1 MAAYLMQKRGF
12 YYFTRKVP
20 LDLIDLH
27 TSGRIQIALRTKS
40 RKEADM
46 LATFLNAELEK
57 KWSQLRAED
66 STRQLARFFKREQT
80 EQVTVE
86 LSSTESTETSFTK
99 AAAEYLRDRAIGR
112 DQRFTVSTN
121 RTVSRYVEV
130 TDNVPLERTSREH
143 ALRFREDMTNRGF
156 SPATMKRHFAI
167 LAAIYAFIE
176 DTGAALPKNPFRR
189 IALPQE
195 PNLRRPRRPL
205 TGVELQVLE
214 ERFFSRDDE
223 LSRITMLLLHTGMR
237 LSEGLGVLAG
247 DCSAVGQNFIIRL
260 APNELRRLK
269 TASSR
274 RIVPVVGASAQ
285 ALKNQLTLHPTGP
298 LFPKYATK
306 PDMQRVT
313 VSQLLNKR
321 FKVALGSGATV
332 HGLRHSFRDR
342 LRAAEVPS
350 EAIDFLGGWAR
361 RGVGASYG
369 DGYSAEQ
376 LIAYVSRVLPCDCG
390 TDA

>member
-57 KWSQLRAED
+57 KWTQLRAEE
-66 STRQLARFFKREQT
+66 STRQLARFFKREQA

-86 LSSTESTETSFTK
+86 LSSTESTETSFKK

-121 RTVSRYVEV
+121 RTVSRFVEV
-130 TDNVPLERTSREH
+130 TDNVPLERTCREH
-143 ALRFREDMTNRGF
+143 ALRFREDMINRGF

-205 TGVELQVLE
+205 TGTELQVLE
-214 ERFFSRDDE
+214 ERFLSRDDE

-274 RIVPVVGASAQ
+274 RTVPVVGASAQ

>member
-40 RKEADM
+40 RNEADM
-46 LATFLNAELEK
+46 LATYLNVELEK
-57 KWSQLRAED
+57 KWRHLRAEV
-66 STRQLARFFKREQT
+66 STKQLERFFKGDEA
-80 EQVTVE
+80 EALAVE
-86 LSSTESTETSFTK
+86 PLRAKSTETPFNK

-112 DQRFTVSTN
+112 DWRFTAATN

-130 TDNVPLERTSREH
+130 AGNVPLERTSREH
-143 ALRFREDMTNRGF
+143 ALKFREDMIRRGF
-156 SPATMKRHFAI
+156 SPSTMRRHFAI
-167 LAAIYAFIE
+167 LAAVYTFVE
-176 DTGAALPKNPFRR
+176 DTGVALPKNPFRR

-205 TGVELQVLE
+205 TGEEIQVLE
-214 ERFFSRDDE
+214 ERFSNRDDE
-223 LSRITMLLLHTGMR
+223 LSRLTMLLLHTGMR
-237 LSEGLGVLAG
+237 LSEGLGVLAEE
-247 DCSAVGQNFIIRL
+247 CRPVGRNFVIQL

-274 RIVPVVGASAQ
+274 RVVPVLGASAC
-285 ALKNQLTLHPTGP
+285 ALRNQLTLHPTGP
-298 LFPKYATK
+298 VFPKYATQ
-306 PDMQRVT
+306 PDMQRAA
-313 VSQLLNKR
+313 VSQVLNKR

-332 HGLRHSFRDR
+332 HGLRHAFRDR

-350 EAIDFLGGWAR
+350 EAVDFLGGWAR
-361 RGVGASYG
+361 KGVGASYG
-369 DGYSAEQ
+369 HGYSTEQ
-376 LIAYVSRVLPCDCG
+376 LIGYVSRILPCGCG
-390 TDA
+390 TD

>member
-46 LATFLNAELEK
+46 LATSLNAELEK
-57 KWSQLRAED
+57 KWRQLRAEV
-66 STRQLARFFKREQT
+66 STRQLVRFFKGQEG
-80 EQVTVE
+80 EQVDAP
-86 LSSTESTETSFTK
+86 LSAKLTETSFAK
-99 AAAEYLRDRAIGR
+99 AAAGYLRERAIGR

-121 RTVSRYVEV
+121 RTISRYVEV
-130 TDNVPLERTSREH
+130 IGNVPLERSSREH
-143 ALRFREDMTNRGF
+143 ALKFREDMISRGF
-156 SPATMKRHFAI
+156 SPSTMKRHFAI
-167 LAAIYAFIE
+167 LAAVYAFVE

-205 TGVELQVLE
+205 TGEEIQVLE
-214 ERFFSRDDE
+214 ERFSNRDDE

-237 LSEGLGVLAG
+237 LSEGLGVLAEE
-247 DCSAVGQNFIIRL
+247 CRPIGQDFIIQL

-274 RIVPVVGASAQ
+274 RIVPVIGVSAC
-285 ALKNQLTLHPTGP
+285 ALRSQLALHPTGP
-298 LFPKYATK
+298 VFPKYASQ

-332 HGLRHSFRDR
+332 HGLRHAFRDR

-376 LIAYVSRVLPCDCG
+376 LISYVSRILPCGCG
-390 TDA
+390 TVS